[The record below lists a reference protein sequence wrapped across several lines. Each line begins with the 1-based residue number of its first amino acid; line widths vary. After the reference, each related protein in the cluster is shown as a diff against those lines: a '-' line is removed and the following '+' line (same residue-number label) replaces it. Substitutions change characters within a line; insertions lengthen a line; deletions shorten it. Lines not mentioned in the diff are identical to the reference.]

1 MCSIK
6 FMLVRMFEK
15 FTQGLPLATRF
26 VIAYFSSK
34 KERSVIPMSEKCVKS
49 VSVEY
54 LERLKQEMSEAKP
67 KNVPIDKAL
76 SGLERYV
83 VKMSDEGHTPDEI
96 AEVMNKEFRIVS
108 KRRVQQIIAKSARK
122 RKEAASRKRSRV
134 KAKSAEAPAADV
146 ASEGVRAF

>member
-1 MCSIK
+1 
-6 FMLVRMFEK
+6 
-15 FTQGLPLATRF
+15 
-26 VIAYFSSK
+26 
-34 KERSVIPMSEKCVKS
+34 MSEKCVKS

-96 AEVMNKEFRIVS
+96 AEMMNREFRIVS

-134 KAKSAEAPAADV
+134 KAKAAEVPAAAV
-146 ASEGVRAF
+146 ASETVHGY